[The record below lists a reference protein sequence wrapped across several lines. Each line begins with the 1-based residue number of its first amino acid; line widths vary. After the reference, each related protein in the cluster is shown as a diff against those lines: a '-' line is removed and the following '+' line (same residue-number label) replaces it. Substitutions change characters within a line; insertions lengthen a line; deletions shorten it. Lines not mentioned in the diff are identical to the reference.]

1 MNYNHIVFDID
12 NTLINTEYAV
22 LHSLQKAVRE
32 TTSCHIPVSNLLFA
46 LGIPGRDALLQL
58 GVTDSKDTLSL
69 WDQYAKDYA
78 YTSYVYDGIIPLLE
92 KLCQN
97 GYQLG
102 IITSKTRQEFNMD
115 FRPFGLGAYF
125 DIVVCADDT
134 IEHKPEAAPMI
145 KYIELS
151 NRSNEDILYIG
162 DSIYDMQCA
171 SAASVDCGLAI
182 WGSRSQVPVNA
193 SYYFNHP
200 NDILDF
206 LLTK

>member
-1 MNYNHIVFDID
+1 
-12 NTLINTEYAV
+12 
-22 LHSLQKAVRE
+22 
-32 TTSCHIPVSNLLFA
+32 
-46 LGIPGRDALLQL
+46 
-58 GVTDSKDTLSL
+58 
-69 WDQYAKDYA
+69 
-78 YTSYVYDGIIPLLE
+78 LLE

-97 GYQLG
+97 GYPLG

-115 FRPFGLGAYF
+115 FSPFGFGAYF

-134 IEHKPEAAPMI
+134 KEHKPEAAPMM

-151 NRSNEDILYIG
+151 NCSKEDILYIG

-171 SAASVDCGLAI
+171 SAASVDCGLAV
-182 WGSRSQVPVNA
+182 WGSRSQVSVNA

-206 LLTK
+206 LLAK